1 MNPRYYHPDGAQ
13 RDRWVVSYVDVVTI
27 LLTFFVAAAARTLPA
42 KAKPAE
48 PIVAPT
54 LIDARP
60 GAKDP
65 VAKDPIPKDSIPKDS
80 IPKDSIPKDSIPKD
94 SIPKDSIEET
104 LIRSGLSFR
113 REQRGLVIS
122 LPQIVLF
129 ASGDDRIRAEAY
141 PLIEQIAGVV
151 GGIPNEIIL
160 IGHADSQP
168 INNRRFRNNWELS
181 AARGLQLLQIFHTR
195 YDIDENR
202 MSIASEGANRPVASN
217 DTAEGRAGNRRV
229 EIVILQE
236 TNNLKPEHG
245 SADPRL

>member
-1 MNPRYYHPDGAQ
+1 MNPRYYHPDSAQ
-13 RDRWVVSYVDVVTI
+13 RDRWVVSYLDVVTI
-27 LLTFFVAAAARTLPA
+27 LLTFFVAAAARTLPP
-42 KAKPAE
+42 KTKPAD

-54 LIDARP
+54 LNIVDARP
-60 GAKDP
+60 VPKDPIAKDSIAKDP
-65 VAKDPIPKDSIPKDS
+65 
-80 IPKDSIPKDSIPKD
+80 
-94 SIPKDSIEET
+94 IEET

-151 GGIPNEIIL
+151 RGIPNEIIL

-181 AARGLQLLQIFHTR
+181 AARGLRLLEMLHAR
-195 YDIDENR
+195 YDIDERR
-202 MSIASEGANRPVASN
+202 MSIASEGANRPAASN

-236 TNNLKPEHG
+236 TNDLKPEDG

>member
-1 MNPRYYHPDGAQ
+1 MNPRYYHPDSAQ

-27 LLTFFVAAAARTLPA
+27 LLTFFVAAAARTLPP
-42 KAKPAE
+42 KTKPAE

-54 LIDARP
+54 PDIIDARP
-60 GAKDP
+60 AAKDP
-65 VAKDPIPKDSIPKDS
+65 VPKDPIAQDPIAQDP
-80 IPKDSIPKDSIPKD
+80 
-94 SIPKDSIEET
+94 IEDT
-104 LIRSGLSFR
+104 LIQSGLSFR

-122 LPQIVLF
+122 LPQIELF

-151 GGIPNEIIL
+151 RRIPNEIIL

-181 AARGLQLLQIFHTR
+181 AARGLQLLQMFHTR
-195 YDIDENR
+195 YDIDERR
-202 MSIASEGANRPVASN
+202 MSIASEGANRPAASN

-229 EIVILQE
+229 EIVILEE
-236 TNNLKPEHG
+236 TNDLKPEHG
-245 SADPRL
+245 SADPKL

>member
-1 MNPRYYHPDGAQ
+1 MNPRYYHPDSAQ

-27 LLTFFVAAAARTLPA
+27 LLIFFVAAAARTLPV
-42 KAKPAE
+42 KTKPAE
-48 PIVAPT
+48 PSVAPT
-54 LIDARP
+54 LKIIDAR
-60 GAKDP
+60 P
-65 VAKDPIPKDSIPKDS
+65 VAKDPVPKDP
-80 IPKDSIPKDSIPKD
+80 
-94 SIPKDSIEET
+94 IEDT

-151 GGIPNEIIL
+151 RLIPNEIIL

-181 AARGLQLLQIFHTR
+181 AARGLGLLQMLHTR
-195 YDIDENR
+195 YDIDERR
-202 MSIASEGANRPVASN
+202 MSIASEGANRPAASN

-236 TNNLKPEHG
+236 KNDLKPEHG

>member
-1 MNPRYYHPDGAQ
+1 MNPRYYHSDSAQ
-13 RDRWVVSYVDVVTI
+13 RDRWVVSYVDVLTI
-27 LLTFFVAAAARTLPA
+27 LLTFFVAAAARTLPV
-42 KAKPAE
+42 KTEPAE
-48 PIVAPT
+48 PIVASA
-54 LIDARP
+54 LNIIDARP
-60 GAKDP
+60 VAKDP
-65 VAKDPIPKDSIPKDS
+65 VAKDP
-80 IPKDSIPKDSIPKD
+80 
-94 SIPKDSIEET
+94 IEET

-122 LPQIVLF
+122 LPQIALF

-151 GGIPNEIIL
+151 RGIPNEILL
-160 IGHADSQP
+160 IGHADSNP

-181 AARGLQLLQIFHTR
+181 AARGLRLLQMLHTR
-195 YDIDENR
+195 YDIDEGR
-202 MSIASEGANRPVASN
+202 MSIASEGANRPAAPN

-236 TNNLKPEHG
+236 TNDLKSEHR

>member
-1 MNPRYYHPDGAQ
+1 MNPRYYHPDSAQ
-13 RDRWVVSYVDVVTI
+13 RDRWVVSYVDVLTI

-54 LIDARP
+54 LQIIDARP
-60 GAKDP
+60 AANDP
-65 VAKDPIPKDSIPKDS
+65 VVKDPIAKDL
-80 IPKDSIPKDSIPKD
+80 
-94 SIPKDSIEET
+94 IEET

-113 REQRGLVIS
+113 REQRGLVIG
-122 LPQIVLF
+122 LPQMLF
-129 ASGDDRIRAEAY
+129 ASGDDRIQAEAY
-141 PLIEQIAGVV
+141 PLIEQIAGVIRR
-151 GGIPNEIIL
+151 IPNEIIL

-181 AARGLQLLQIFHTR
+181 AARGLQLLQMLHTR
-195 YDIDENR
+195 YDIDERR
-202 MSIASEGANRPVASN
+202 MSIASEGANRPAASN

-236 TNNLKPEHG
+236 TKDLKPERV
-245 SADPRL
+245 SADPKP

>member
-1 MNPRYYHPDGAQ
+1 MRPENKPMNPYYYHPDSAQ
-13 RDRWVVSYVDVVTI
+13 RDRWVVSYLDVVTI

-48 PIVAPT
+48 PVVAPT
-54 LIDARP
+54 LNIIAAR
-60 GAKDP
+60 P
-65 VAKDPIPKDSIPKDS
+65 VAKDPVPKDPIAKDP
-80 IPKDSIPKDSIPKD
+80 IAKDP
-94 SIPKDSIEET
+94 IEET

-122 LPQIVLF
+122 VPQIVF
-129 ASGDDRIRAEAY
+129 ASGDDRIQAEAY

-151 GGIPNEIIL
+151 RRIPNEIIL

-168 INNRRFRNNWELS
+168 INNRRFRNNWALS
-181 AARGLQLLQIFHTR
+181 AARCLQLLQMLHTR
-195 YDIDENR
+195 YDIDERR
-202 MSIASEGANRPVASN
+202 MSITSEGANRPAASN

-236 TNNLKPEHG
+236 TNDLKPEHG
-245 SADPRL
+245 SADPKL

>member
-1 MNPRYYHPDGAQ
+1 MNPRYYHSDGAQ

-27 LLTFFVAAAARTLPA
+27 LLTFFVAAAARTLPV
-42 KAKPAE
+42 KTKPAE
-48 PIVAPT
+48 PIVAPA
-54 LIDARP
+54 LNIIDARP
-60 GAKDP
+60 VAKDPVAKDP
-65 VAKDPIPKDSIPKDS
+65 VAKDPIAKDP
-80 IPKDSIPKDSIPKD
+80 
-94 SIPKDSIEET
+94 IEDT
-104 LIRSGLSFR
+104 LIQSGLSFR

-151 GGIPNEIIL
+151 RGIPNEIIL

-181 AARGLQLLQIFHTR
+181 GARGLRLLQMLHTR
-195 YDIDENR
+195 YGIDERR
-202 MSIASEGANRPVASN
+202 MSIACEGANRPVASN

-236 TNNLKPEHG
+236 ANDLKPEHG
-245 SADPRL
+245 DPSL

>member
-1 MNPRYYHPDGAQ
+1 
-13 RDRWVVSYVDVVTI
+13 V
-27 LLTFFVAAAARTLPA
+27 
-42 KAKPAE
+42 E
-48 PIVAPT
+48 PIVAPA
-54 LIDARP
+54 LNIIDARP
-60 GAKDP
+60 VAKDP
-65 VAKDPIPKDSIPKDS
+65 VAKDPVAEDPIAKDPIAEDP
-80 IPKDSIPKDSIPKD
+80 
-94 SIPKDSIEET
+94 IEDT

-129 ASGDDRIRAEAY
+129 ASGDDRIQAEAY

-151 GGIPNEIIL
+151 RRIPNEIIL
-160 IGHADSQP
+160 IGHADSSP

-181 AARGLQLLQIFHTR
+181 AARGLRLLEMLHTR
-195 YDIDENR
+195 YDIDERR
-202 MSIASEGANRPVASN
+202 MSIASEGANRPAASN

-236 TNNLKPEHG
+236 TNDLKPEDG

>member
-1 MNPRYYHPDGAQ
+1 MNPRYYHPDSAQ

-27 LLTFFVAAAARTLPA
+27 LLTFFVAAAARTPPA

-54 LIDARP
+54 LNIIDARP
-60 GAKDP
+60 IVKDPVAKDP
-65 VAKDPIPKDSIPKDS
+65 VAKDPI
-80 IPKDSIPKDSIPKD
+80 
-94 SIPKDSIEET
+94 EET
-104 LIRSGLSFR
+104 LIRSELSFR

-151 GGIPNEIIL
+151 RGIPNEIIL

-181 AARGLQLLQIFHTR
+181 AARGLGLLEMLHTR
-195 YDIDENR
+195 YDIDESR
-202 MSIASEGANRPVASN
+202 MSIASEGANRPAASN

-236 TNNLKPEHG
+236 TNDLKPEHG
-245 SADPRL
+245 SADPRQ

>member
-1 MNPRYYHPDGAQ
+1 MNPRYYHPDSAQ

-27 LLTFFVAAAARTLPA
+27 LLTFFVAAAARTLPP
-42 KAKPAE
+42 KTKPAE

-54 LIDARP
+54 PNIIDARP
-60 GAKDP
+60 VAKDPVAIDP
-65 VAKDPIPKDSIPKDS
+65 VAKDPVED
-80 IPKDSIPKDSIPKD
+80 
-94 SIPKDSIEET
+94 T
-104 LIRSGLSFR
+104 LIQNGLSFR
-113 REQRGLVIS
+113 REQRGLVIG
-122 LPQIVLF
+122 LPQMLF
-129 ASGDDRIRAEAY
+129 ASGDDRIQAEAY

-151 GGIPNEIIL
+151 RRIPNEIIL

-181 AARGLQLLQIFHTR
+181 AARGLQLLQMLHTR
-195 YDIDENR
+195 YDIDERR
-202 MSIASEGANRPVASN
+202 MSIASEGANRPAASN

-236 TNNLKPEHG
+236 TNDLKPEHG